1 MAAPKRKTKTGEKL
15 MRVLKLLLTITVFAL
30 LAGCSGVS
38 SSNNSNNNN
47 SGGVATNISGQWNFT
62 VPIPAGSGN
71 QTVTF
76 SADLTSN
83 APCAFTV
90 DGDTESFTNSAGG
103 ADLCA
108 AADTSNYLNA
118 ESYGSLSVT
127 NGQTGS
133 TGTTTCYAPPSY
145 NGPGDPV
152 GPCMYSWAGNP
163 YAIAWGTTPLPT
175 VPAGASQSVAL
186 AIWFDNVG
194 GYVTNL
200 DPVESSANIAYGLT
214 CLFSGTGTFENGQ
227 LTATLTATTLQRPN
241 NPDADLT
248 CAGTQITVTGSQVGS
263 SSSAARQVGE

>member
-1 MAAPKRKTKTGEKL
+1 MAFE
-15 MRVLKLLLTITVFAL
+15 V
-30 LAGCSGVS
+30 GCSGVS
-38 SSNNSNNNN
+38 SSNNNNSNNNN
-47 SGGVATNISGQWNFT
+47 NGTGVATNISGQWNFT

-90 DGDTESFTNSAGG
+90 DGDTETFTNSAGTV
-103 ADLCA
+103 DFCA
-108 AADTSNYLNA
+108 AADTSNYLSN

-133 TGTTTCYAPPSY
+133 TGTTTCYAPAVY
-145 NGPGDPV
+145 DGPGDPV

-163 YAIAWGTTPLPT
+163 YAIAWGTSPLTT
-175 VPAGASQSVAL
+175 VPAGTSQSVAL
-186 AIWFDNVG
+186 AIWFDNLG

-200 DPVESSANIAYGLT
+200 DPVESSSNIAYGLT

-227 LTATLTATTLQRPN
+227 LTATLTATTLQPPN
-241 NPDADLT
+241 NPDADLS
-248 CAGTQITVTGSQVGS
+248 CANTQITVTGSQVS
-263 SSSAARQVGE
+263 SSGSAARPVGE